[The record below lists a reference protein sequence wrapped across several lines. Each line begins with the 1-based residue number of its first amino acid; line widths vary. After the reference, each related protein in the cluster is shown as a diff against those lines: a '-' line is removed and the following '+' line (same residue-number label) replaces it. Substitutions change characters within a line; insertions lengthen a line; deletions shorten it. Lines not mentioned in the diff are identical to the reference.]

1 MQYLL
6 SPPVKLGFTESKQSA
21 RVLTFVKF
29 LGQRKQKNHNGV
41 TGCVEVLK
49 NLNFSGRYSSLALLL
64 AIFGLFHGTVM
75 AEEGPQEMVFPRIE
89 QIVQSP
95 PATGETTPPVAA
107 PPETPTEIP
116 RPAETPTTAPPAQA
130 EESRVLV
137 AEVVVQG
144 ADRELENLVYNTIRT
159 RPGRSATR
167 SQLQEDINAVFAT
180 GFFADVRAVPQD
192 TPLGV
197 RVTFQVQPNPVFQ
210 GVQIQIA
217 PETMD
222 KSILPAGVVEEIFA
236 SQYGKTLN
244 LRELQAGVKKINDWY
259 SKNGYDLAQV
269 IGAPQ
274 VTPDGR
280 VILVISEGLIEKIQ
294 VRYFNVEQEPVKAKT
309 REFIITREM
318 RLKAGDIFNRNTAQQ
333 DLQRVFGL
341 GLFEDVRLSFSPGS
355 DPREVIVNVD
365 VVEGNTGSLAAGGGI
380 SSNAGLFGTVS
391 YQQRNFGGN
400 NQTLGAEVQL
410 GEREFLFDLSF
421 SDPWI
426 ATDNFRT
433 SYTVNVFRRQSISLV
448 YDGENSSIR
457 TLNDND
463 SPRIVRTGGGITFV
477 RPLAPDVFTKPK
489 WVVSLGFNYQQ
500 VQVQNANGDISPLS
514 APLNGFGSQQLA
526 FSSSGID
533 DLLSLNIGAIRD
545 FRDNPLQPTSGSF
558 LRLGL
563 EQTIPVG
570 SGSIFGT
577 RVRGSYSYFIP
588 VRFINSFNLF
598 ETDIFKGQQS
608 LAFNVQAGTV
618 LGDLPPYDA
627 FIVGGSN
634 SVRGYAEGEVGSGRS
649 YFQATAEY
657 RFPIVA
663 IIGGALFVDFG
674 TTIGSQ
680 GDVPGQPG
688 IVRDLPGIGL
698 GYGLGV
704 RVQSP
709 VGQIRVDYGFNVDG
723 GSRLH
728 FGIGERF

>member
-1 MQYLL
+1 
-6 SPPVKLGFTESKQSA
+6 
-21 RVLTFVKF
+21 
-29 LGQRKQKNHNGV
+29 
-41 TGCVEVLK
+41 
-49 NLNFSGRYSSLALLL
+49 
-64 AIFGLFHGTVM
+64 M
-75 AEEGPQEMVFPRIE
+75 AEEEPQETVFPRVE

-107 PPETPTEIP
+107 PTETPTETP
-116 RPAETPTTAPPAQA
+116 SPAETPTTAPPVPA

-159 RPGRSATR
+159 RPGRSTTR

-197 RVTFQVQPNPVFQ
+197 RVTFEVQPNPVFQ

-217 PETMD
+217 PETLD

-294 VRYFNVEQEPVKAKT
+294 VRYFNVEQEPVKGKT

-477 RPLAPDVFTKPK
+477 RPLAADVFTKPK

-674 TTIGSQ
+674 TTVGSQ

-688 IVRDLPGIGL
+688 IVRDLPGTGL

-723 GSRLH
+723 SSRLH

>member
-1 MQYLL
+1 
-6 SPPVKLGFTESKQSA
+6 
-21 RVLTFVKF
+21 
-29 LGQRKQKNHNGV
+29 
-41 TGCVEVLK
+41 
-49 NLNFSGRYSSLALLL
+49 
-64 AIFGLFHGTVM
+64 M

-197 RVTFQVQPNPVFQ
+197 RVTFEVQPNPVFQ

-649 YFQATAEY
+649 YLQATAEY

-723 GSRLH
+723 GSRIH

>member
-1 MQYLL
+1 MAQEE
-6 SPPVKLGFTESKQSA
+6 PPET
-21 RVLTFVKF
+21 
-29 LGQRKQKNHNGV
+29 
-41 TGCVEVLK
+41 
-49 NLNFSGRYSSLALLL
+49 
-64 AIFGLFHGTVM
+64 
-75 AEEGPQEMVFPRIE
+75 VFPRVE
-89 QIVQSP
+89 QLVQSP
-95 PATGETTPPVAA
+95 PATGETTPPVAPPTET
-107 PPETPTEIP
+107 PPETPTETP
-116 RPAETPTTAPPAQA
+116 TPPETPPTSPPAQA

-159 RPGRSATR
+159 RPGRSTTR

-197 RVTFQVQPNPVFQ
+197 RVTFEVQPNPVFQ

-217 PETMD
+217 PETVD

-236 SQYGKTLN
+236 GQYGKTLN

-365 VVEGNTGSLAAGGGI
+365 VVEGNTGSVAAGGGI

-514 APLNGFGSQQLA
+514 APLNGFDSQQLA
-526 FSSSGID
+526 FSSSGTD
-533 DLLSLNIGAIRD
+533 DLLSLNFGAIQD

-563 EQTIPVG
+563 EQTVPVG

-634 SVRGYAEGEVGSGRS
+634 SVRGYAEGEVGNGRS

-674 TTIGSQ
+674 TTVGSQ

-688 IVRDLPGIGL
+688 IVRDLPGTGL

>member
-1 MQYLL
+1 
-6 SPPVKLGFTESKQSA
+6 
-21 RVLTFVKF
+21 
-29 LGQRKQKNHNGV
+29 
-41 TGCVEVLK
+41 
-49 NLNFSGRYSSLALLL
+49 
-64 AIFGLFHGTVM
+64 M
-75 AEEGPQEMVFPRIE
+75 AEEEPPETVFPRVE
-89 QIVQSP
+89 QLVQSP
-95 PATGETTPPVAA
+95 PATAETTPPVAPA
-107 PPETPTEIP
+107 PETPTETP
-116 RPAETPTTAPPAQA
+116 TPPETPTTAPPAPA

-159 RPGRSATR
+159 RPGRSTTR

-197 RVTFQVQPNPVFQ
+197 RVTFEVQPNPVFQ

-217 PETMD
+217 PETVD

-294 VRYFNVEQEPVKAKT
+294 VRYFNVEQEPVKGKT

-570 SGSIFGT
+570 SGSILGT

-608 LAFNVQAGTV
+608 LAFNAQAGTV

-688 IVRDLPGIGL
+688 IVRDLPGTGL

-723 GSRLH
+723 SSRLH

>member
-1 MQYLL
+1 
-6 SPPVKLGFTESKQSA
+6 
-21 RVLTFVKF
+21 
-29 LGQRKQKNHNGV
+29 
-41 TGCVEVLK
+41 
-49 NLNFSGRYSSLALLL
+49 
-64 AIFGLFHGTVM
+64 M
-75 AEEGPQEMVFPRIE
+75 AEEEPQETVFPRVE

-95 PATGETTPPVAA
+95 PATGETTPPAAA
-107 PPETPTEIP
+107 PPETPTETP
-116 RPAETPTTAPPAQA
+116 SPAETPTTAPPVAA

-159 RPGRSATR
+159 RPGRSTTR

-197 RVTFQVQPNPVFQ
+197 RVTFEVQPNPVFQ

-217 PETMD
+217 PETLD

-294 VRYFNVEQEPVKAKT
+294 VRYFNVEQEPVKGKT

-341 GLFEDVRLSFSPGS
+341 GLFEDVRLSFSAGS

-365 VVEGNTGSLAAGGGI
+365 VVEGNTGSVAAGGGI

-410 GEREFLFDLSF
+410 GEREFLFDLNF

-426 ATDNFRT
+426 AKDNFRT

-533 DLLSLNIGAIRD
+533 DILSLNIGAIRD

-688 IVRDLPGIGL
+688 IVRGLPGTGL

>member
-1 MQYLL
+1 
-6 SPPVKLGFTESKQSA
+6 
-21 RVLTFVKF
+21 
-29 LGQRKQKNHNGV
+29 
-41 TGCVEVLK
+41 
-49 NLNFSGRYSSLALLL
+49 
-64 AIFGLFHGTVM
+64 
-75 AEEGPQEMVFPRIE
+75 
-89 QIVQSP
+89 
-95 PATGETTPPVAA
+95 
-107 PPETPTEIP
+107 
-116 RPAETPTTAPPAQA
+116 
-130 EESRVLV
+130 
-137 AEVVVQG
+137 
-144 ADRELENLVYNTIRT
+144 
-159 RPGRSATR
+159 
-167 SQLQEDINAVFAT
+167 
-180 GFFADVRAVPQD
+180 VRAVPQD

-197 RVTFQVQPNPVFQ
+197 RVTFEVQPNPVFQ

-217 PETMD
+217 PETLD

-236 SQYGKTLN
+236 GQYGKTLN

-294 VRYFNVEQEPVKAKT
+294 VRYFNVEQEPVKGKT

-400 NQTLGAEVQL
+400 NQTLGAEFQL

-489 WVVSLGFNYQQ
+489 WVLSLGFNYQQ
-500 VQVQNANGDISPLS
+500 VQVQNANGDISPVS

-570 SGSIFGT
+570 SGSILGT

-608 LAFNVQAGTV
+608 LAFNAQAGTV

-674 TTIGSQ
+674 TTVGSQ

-688 IVRDLPGIGL
+688 IVRDLPGTGL

>member
-1 MQYLL
+1 M
-6 SPPVKLGFTESKQSA
+6 
-21 RVLTFVKF
+21 
-29 LGQRKQKNHNGV
+29 
-41 TGCVEVLK
+41 EVLK
-49 NLNFSGRYSSLALLL
+49 NLNFSRRYSSLALLL
-64 AIFGLFHGTVM
+64 AIFGLFHGT
-75 AEEGPQEMVFPRIE
+75 AIAQEEPPETVFPRVE
-89 QIVQSP
+89 QLVQSP
-95 PATGETTPPVAA
+95 PATAETTPPVA
-107 PPETPTEIP
+107 PPTETPTENPIP
-116 RPAETPTTAPPAQA
+116 TETPTAAPPAPA

-159 RPGRSATR
+159 RPGRSTTR

-197 RVTFQVQPNPVFQ
+197 RVTFEVQPNPVFQ

-217 PETMD
+217 PETVE

-236 SQYGKTLN
+236 GQYGKTLN

-294 VRYFNVEQEPVKAKT
+294 VRYFNVEQEPVKGKT

-400 NQTLGAEVQL
+400 NQTLGAEFQL

-489 WVVSLGFNYQQ
+489 WVLSLGFNYQQ
-500 VQVQNANGDISPLS
+500 VQVQNANGDISPVS

-570 SGSIFGT
+570 SGSILGT

-608 LAFNVQAGTV
+608 LAFNAQAGTV

-674 TTIGSQ
+674 TTVGSQ

-688 IVRDLPGIGL
+688 IVRDLPGTGL

>member
-1 MQYLL
+1 
-6 SPPVKLGFTESKQSA
+6 
-21 RVLTFVKF
+21 
-29 LGQRKQKNHNGV
+29 
-41 TGCVEVLK
+41 
-49 NLNFSGRYSSLALLL
+49 
-64 AIFGLFHGTVM
+64 M
-75 AEEGPQEMVFPRIE
+75 AEEEPQETVFPRVE

-95 PATGETTPPVAA
+95 PGTGETTPPAAA
-107 PPETPTEIP
+107 PPETPMETP
-116 RPAETPTTAPPAQA
+116 SPAETPTTAPPVAA

-159 RPGRSATR
+159 RPGRSTTR

-197 RVTFQVQPNPVFQ
+197 RVTFEVQPNPVFQ

-294 VRYFNVEQEPVKAKT
+294 VRYFNVEQEPVKGKT

-365 VVEGNTGSLAAGGGI
+365 VVEGNTGSVAAGGGI

-410 GEREFLFDLSF
+410 GEREFLFDLNF

-426 ATDNFRT
+426 AKDNFRT

-533 DLLSLNIGAIRD
+533 DILSLNIGAIRD

-688 IVRDLPGIGL
+688 IVRGLPGTGL

>member
-1 MQYLL
+1 
-6 SPPVKLGFTESKQSA
+6 
-21 RVLTFVKF
+21 
-29 LGQRKQKNHNGV
+29 
-41 TGCVEVLK
+41 VEVLK

-75 AEEGPQEMVFPRIE
+75 AEEEPQEMVFPRIE

-107 PPETPTEIP
+107 PTETPTETP
-116 RPAETPTTAPPAQA
+116 SPAETPTTAPPVPA

-159 RPGRSATR
+159 RPGRSTTR

-197 RVTFQVQPNPVFQ
+197 RVTFEVQPNPVFQ

-294 VRYFNVEQEPVKAKT
+294 VRYFNVEQEPVKGKT

-426 ATDNFRT
+426 AKDNFRT

-514 APLNGFGSQQLA
+514 APLNGFGSQPLA

-688 IVRDLPGIGL
+688 IVRDLPGTGL

-709 VGQIRVDYGFNVDG
+709 VGQIRVDFGFNVDG

>member
-1 MQYLL
+1 
-6 SPPVKLGFTESKQSA
+6 
-21 RVLTFVKF
+21 
-29 LGQRKQKNHNGV
+29 
-41 TGCVEVLK
+41 
-49 NLNFSGRYSSLALLL
+49 
-64 AIFGLFHGTVM
+64 M
-75 AEEGPQEMVFPRIE
+75 AEEEPQETVFPRVE

-107 PPETPTEIP
+107 PPETPTETP
-116 RPAETPTTAPPAQA
+116 SPAETPTTAPPVPA

-159 RPGRSATR
+159 RPGRSTTR

-197 RVTFQVQPNPVFQ
+197 RVTFEVQANPVFQ

-217 PETMD
+217 PETLD
-222 KSILPAGVVEEIFA
+222 KSILPTGVVEEIFA

-294 VRYFNVEQEPVKAKT
+294 VRYFNVEQEPVKGKT

-365 VVEGNTGSLAAGGGI
+365 VVEGNTGSVAAGGGI

-477 RPLAPDVFTKPK
+477 RPLAADVFTKPK

-608 LAFNVQAGTV
+608 LAFNLQAGTV

-688 IVRDLPGIGL
+688 IVRDLPGTGL

-723 GSRLH
+723 SSRLH

>member
-1 MQYLL
+1 
-6 SPPVKLGFTESKQSA
+6 
-21 RVLTFVKF
+21 
-29 LGQRKQKNHNGV
+29 
-41 TGCVEVLK
+41 
-49 NLNFSGRYSSLALLL
+49 
-64 AIFGLFHGTVM
+64 M
-75 AEEGPQEMVFPRIE
+75 AEEEPQETVFPRVE

-95 PATGETTPPVAA
+95 PATGETTPPAAA
-107 PPETPTEIP
+107 PPETPTETP
-116 RPAETPTTAPPAQA
+116 SPAETPTTAPPVAA

-159 RPGRSATR
+159 RPGRSTTR

-197 RVTFQVQPNPVFQ
+197 RVTFEVQPNPVFQ

-365 VVEGNTGSLAAGGGI
+365 VVEGNTGSVAAGGGI

-533 DLLSLNIGAIRD
+533 DILSLNIGAIRD

-674 TTIGSQ
+674 TTVGSQ

-688 IVRDLPGIGL
+688 IVRDLPGTGL

>member
-1 MQYLL
+1 
-6 SPPVKLGFTESKQSA
+6 
-21 RVLTFVKF
+21 
-29 LGQRKQKNHNGV
+29 
-41 TGCVEVLK
+41 
-49 NLNFSGRYSSLALLL
+49 
-64 AIFGLFHGTVM
+64 M
-75 AEEGPQEMVFPRIE
+75 AEEEPPETVFPRVE
-89 QIVQSP
+89 QLVQSP
-95 PATGETTPPVAA
+95 PATAETTPPVAPA
-107 PPETPTEIP
+107 PETPTETP
-116 RPAETPTTAPPAQA
+116 TPPETPTTAPPAPA

-159 RPGRSATR
+159 RPGRSTTR

-197 RVTFQVQPNPVFQ
+197 RVTFEVQPNPVFQ

-217 PETMD
+217 PETLD

-236 SQYGKTLN
+236 GQYGKTLN

-294 VRYFNVEQEPVKAKT
+294 VRYFNVEQEPVKGKT

-400 NQTLGAEVQL
+400 NQTLGAEFQL

-489 WVVSLGFNYQQ
+489 WVLSLGFNYQQ
-500 VQVQNANGDISPLS
+500 VQVQNANGDISPVS

-570 SGSIFGT
+570 SGSILGT

-608 LAFNVQAGTV
+608 LAFNAQAGTV

-674 TTIGSQ
+674 TTVGSQ

-688 IVRDLPGIGL
+688 IVRDLPGTGL

>member
-1 MQYLL
+1 
-6 SPPVKLGFTESKQSA
+6 
-21 RVLTFVKF
+21 
-29 LGQRKQKNHNGV
+29 
-41 TGCVEVLK
+41 
-49 NLNFSGRYSSLALLL
+49 
-64 AIFGLFHGTVM
+64 M
-75 AEEGPQEMVFPRIE
+75 AEEEPQETVFPRVE

-107 PPETPTEIP
+107 PPETPTETP
-116 RPAETPTTAPPAQA
+116 SPAETPTTAPPVPA

-159 RPGRSATR
+159 RPGRSTTR

-197 RVTFQVQPNPVFQ
+197 RVTFEVQPNPVFQ

-217 PETMD
+217 PETLD

-294 VRYFNVEQEPVKAKT
+294 VRYFNVEQEPVKGKT

-477 RPLAPDVFTKPK
+477 RPLAADVFTKPK

-688 IVRDLPGIGL
+688 IVRDLPGTGL

-723 GSRLH
+723 SSRLH

>member
-1 MQYLL
+1 
-6 SPPVKLGFTESKQSA
+6 
-21 RVLTFVKF
+21 
-29 LGQRKQKNHNGV
+29 
-41 TGCVEVLK
+41 
-49 NLNFSGRYSSLALLL
+49 
-64 AIFGLFHGTVM
+64 M
-75 AEEGPQEMVFPRIE
+75 AEEEPPETVFPRVE
-89 QIVQSP
+89 QLVQSP
-95 PATGETTPPVAA
+95 PATGETTPPVAPPTET
-107 PPETPTEIP
+107 PPETPTETP
-116 RPAETPTTAPPAQA
+116 TPPETPTTAPPAQA

-159 RPGRSATR
+159 RPGRSTTR

-197 RVTFQVQPNPVFQ
+197 RVTFEVQPNPVFQ

-217 PETMD
+217 PETVD

-236 SQYGKTLN
+236 GQYGKTLN

-294 VRYFNVEQEPVKAKT
+294 VRYFNVEQEPVKGKT

-410 GEREFLFDLSF
+410 GEREFLFDLNF

-489 WVVSLGFNYQQ
+489 WVLSLGFNYQQ

-588 VRFINSFNLF
+588 VRLINSFNLF

-674 TTIGSQ
+674 TTVGSQ

-688 IVRDLPGIGL
+688 IVRDLPGTGL

>member
-1 MQYLL
+1 
-6 SPPVKLGFTESKQSA
+6 
-21 RVLTFVKF
+21 
-29 LGQRKQKNHNGV
+29 
-41 TGCVEVLK
+41 
-49 NLNFSGRYSSLALLL
+49 
-64 AIFGLFHGTVM
+64 M
-75 AEEGPQEMVFPRIE
+75 AEEEPPETVFPRVE
-89 QIVQSP
+89 QLVQSP
-95 PATGETTPPVAA
+95 PATAETTPPVAPA
-107 PPETPTEIP
+107 PETPTETP
-116 RPAETPTTAPPAQA
+116 TPPETPTTAPPAPA

-159 RPGRSATR
+159 RPGRSTTR
-167 SQLQEDINAVFAT
+167 TQLQEDINAVFAT

-197 RVTFQVQPNPVFQ
+197 RVTFEVQANPVFQ

-217 PETMD
+217 PETLD

-236 SQYGKTLN
+236 GQYGKTLN

-294 VRYFNVEQEPVKAKT
+294 VRYFNVEQEPVKGKT

-400 NQTLGAEVQL
+400 NQTLGAEFQL

-489 WVVSLGFNYQQ
+489 WVLSLGFNYQQ
-500 VQVQNANGDISPLS
+500 VQVQNANGDISPVS

-570 SGSIFGT
+570 SGSILGT

-674 TTIGSQ
+674 TTVGSQ

-688 IVRDLPGIGL
+688 IVRDLPGTGL

>member
-1 MQYLL
+1 
-6 SPPVKLGFTESKQSA
+6 
-21 RVLTFVKF
+21 
-29 LGQRKQKNHNGV
+29 
-41 TGCVEVLK
+41 
-49 NLNFSGRYSSLALLL
+49 
-64 AIFGLFHGTVM
+64 M
-75 AEEGPQEMVFPRIE
+75 AEEEPQETVFPRVE

-107 PPETPTEIP
+107 PPETPTETP
-116 RPAETPTTAPPAQA
+116 SPAETPTTAPPVPA

-159 RPGRSATR
+159 RPGRSTTR

-197 RVTFQVQPNPVFQ
+197 RVTFEVQPNPVFQ

-294 VRYFNVEQEPVKAKT
+294 VRYFNVEQEPVKGKT

-410 GEREFLFDLSF
+410 GEREFLFDLNF

-426 ATDNFRT
+426 AKDNFRT

-477 RPLAPDVFTKPK
+477 RPLAADVFTKPK

-533 DLLSLNIGAIRD
+533 DILSLNIGAIRD

-688 IVRDLPGIGL
+688 IVRGLPGTGL

>member
-1 MQYLL
+1 
-6 SPPVKLGFTESKQSA
+6 
-21 RVLTFVKF
+21 
-29 LGQRKQKNHNGV
+29 
-41 TGCVEVLK
+41 
-49 NLNFSGRYSSLALLL
+49 
-64 AIFGLFHGTVM
+64 M
-75 AEEGPQEMVFPRIE
+75 AEEEPQETVFPRVE

-107 PPETPTEIP
+107 PPETPTETP
-116 RPAETPTTAPPAQA
+116 SPAETPTTAPPVPA

-159 RPGRSATR
+159 RPGRSTTR

-197 RVTFQVQPNPVFQ
+197 RVTFEVQPNPVFQ

-294 VRYFNVEQEPVKAKT
+294 VRYFNVEQEPVKGKT

-426 ATDNFRT
+426 AKDNFRT

-477 RPLAPDVFTKPK
+477 RPLAADVFTKPK

-688 IVRDLPGIGL
+688 IVRGLPGTGL

>member
-1 MQYLL
+1 M
-6 SPPVKLGFTESKQSA
+6 
-21 RVLTFVKF
+21 
-29 LGQRKQKNHNGV
+29 
-41 TGCVEVLK
+41 LK

-75 AEEGPQEMVFPRIE
+75 AEEEPQEMVFPRIE

-107 PPETPTEIP
+107 PTETPTETP
-116 RPAETPTTAPPAQA
+116 SPAETPTTAPPVPA

-137 AEVVVQG
+137 SEVVVQG
-144 ADRELENLVYNTIRT
+144 SDRELENLVYNTIRT
-159 RPGRSATR
+159 RPGRSTTR

-197 RVTFQVQPNPVFQ
+197 RVTFEVQPNPVFQ

-294 VRYFNVEQEPVKAKT
+294 VRYFNVEQEPVKGKT

-426 ATDNFRT
+426 AKDNFRT

-709 VGQIRVDYGFNVDG
+709 VGQIRVDFGFNVDG

>member
-1 MQYLL
+1 
-6 SPPVKLGFTESKQSA
+6 
-21 RVLTFVKF
+21 
-29 LGQRKQKNHNGV
+29 
-41 TGCVEVLK
+41 
-49 NLNFSGRYSSLALLL
+49 
-64 AIFGLFHGTVM
+64 M
-75 AEEGPQEMVFPRIE
+75 AEEEPQETVFPRVE

-107 PPETPTEIP
+107 PTETPTETP
-116 RPAETPTTAPPAQA
+116 TPPETPTTAPPAPA

-159 RPGRSATR
+159 RPGRSTTR

-197 RVTFQVQPNPVFQ
+197 RVTFEVQPNPVFQ

-217 PETMD
+217 PETVD

-236 SQYGKTLN
+236 GQYGKTLN

-294 VRYFNVEQEPVKAKT
+294 VRYFNVEQEPVKGKT

-365 VVEGNTGSLAAGGGI
+365 VVEGNTGSVAAGGGI

-410 GEREFLFDLSF
+410 GEREFLFDLNF

-426 ATDNFRT
+426 AKDNFRT

-533 DLLSLNIGAIRD
+533 DILSLNIGAIRD

-688 IVRDLPGIGL
+688 IVRGLPGTGL

-723 GSRLH
+723 SSRIH

>member
-1 MQYLL
+1 
-6 SPPVKLGFTESKQSA
+6 
-21 RVLTFVKF
+21 
-29 LGQRKQKNHNGV
+29 
-41 TGCVEVLK
+41 
-49 NLNFSGRYSSLALLL
+49 
-64 AIFGLFHGTVM
+64 M
-75 AEEGPQEMVFPRIE
+75 AEEEPQETVFPRVE

-107 PPETPTEIP
+107 PTETPTETP
-116 RPAETPTTAPPAQA
+116 SPAETPTTAPPVPA

-159 RPGRSATR
+159 RPGRSTTR

-197 RVTFQVQPNPVFQ
+197 RVTFEVQPNPVFQ

-217 PETMD
+217 PETLD

-236 SQYGKTLN
+236 GQYGKTLN

-294 VRYFNVEQEPVKAKT
+294 VRYFNVEQEPVKGKT

-400 NQTLGAEVQL
+400 NQTLGAEFQL

-489 WVVSLGFNYQQ
+489 WVLSLGFNYQQ
-500 VQVQNANGDISPLS
+500 VQVQNANGDISPVS

-570 SGSIFGT
+570 SGSILGT

-608 LAFNVQAGTV
+608 LAFNAQAGTV

-674 TTIGSQ
+674 TTVGSQ

-688 IVRDLPGIGL
+688 IVRDLPGTGL

>member
-1 MQYLL
+1 M
-6 SPPVKLGFTESKQSA
+6 
-21 RVLTFVKF
+21 
-29 LGQRKQKNHNGV
+29 
-41 TGCVEVLK
+41 EVLK

-75 AEEGPQEMVFPRIE
+75 AEEEPQEMVFPRIE

-197 RVTFQVQPNPVFQ
+197 RVTFEVQPNPVFQ

-723 GSRLH
+723 SSRLH

>member
-1 MQYLL
+1 
-6 SPPVKLGFTESKQSA
+6 
-21 RVLTFVKF
+21 
-29 LGQRKQKNHNGV
+29 
-41 TGCVEVLK
+41 
-49 NLNFSGRYSSLALLL
+49 
-64 AIFGLFHGTVM
+64 M
-75 AEEGPQEMVFPRIE
+75 AEEEPQETVFPRVE

-107 PPETPTEIP
+107 PTETPTETP
-116 RPAETPTTAPPAQA
+116 TPPETPTTAPPAPA

-159 RPGRSATR
+159 RPGRSTTR

-197 RVTFQVQPNPVFQ
+197 RVTFEVQPNPVFQ

-294 VRYFNVEQEPVKAKT
+294 VRYFNVEQEPVKGKT

-341 GLFEDVRLSFSPGS
+341 GLFEDVRLSFSAGS

-410 GEREFLFDLSF
+410 GEREFLFDLNF

-426 ATDNFRT
+426 AKDNFRT

-533 DLLSLNIGAIRD
+533 DILSLNIGAIRD

-688 IVRDLPGIGL
+688 IVRGLPGTGL

>member
-1 MQYLL
+1 MAQEE
-6 SPPVKLGFTESKQSA
+6 PPET
-21 RVLTFVKF
+21 
-29 LGQRKQKNHNGV
+29 
-41 TGCVEVLK
+41 
-49 NLNFSGRYSSLALLL
+49 
-64 AIFGLFHGTVM
+64 
-75 AEEGPQEMVFPRIE
+75 VFPRVE
-89 QIVQSP
+89 QLVQSP
-95 PATGETTPPVAA
+95 PATGETTPPVAPPTET
-107 PPETPTEIP
+107 PPETPTETP
-116 RPAETPTTAPPAQA
+116 TPPETPPTSPPAQA

-159 RPGRSATR
+159 RPGRSTTR

-197 RVTFQVQPNPVFQ
+197 RVTFEVQPNPVFQ

-217 PETMD
+217 PETVD

-236 SQYGKTLN
+236 GQYGKTLN

-365 VVEGNTGSLAAGGGI
+365 VVEGNTGSVAAGGGI

-526 FSSSGID
+526 FSSSGTD
-533 DLLSLNIGAIRD
+533 DLLSLNFGAIQD

-563 EQTIPVG
+563 EQTVPVG

-674 TTIGSQ
+674 TTVGSQ

-688 IVRDLPGIGL
+688 IVRDLPGTGL

>member
-1 MQYLL
+1 
-6 SPPVKLGFTESKQSA
+6 
-21 RVLTFVKF
+21 
-29 LGQRKQKNHNGV
+29 
-41 TGCVEVLK
+41 
-49 NLNFSGRYSSLALLL
+49 
-64 AIFGLFHGTVM
+64 M
-75 AEEGPQEMVFPRIE
+75 AEEEPQETVFPRVE

-95 PATGETTPPVAA
+95 PATGETTPPAAA
-107 PPETPTEIP
+107 PPETPTETP
-116 RPAETPTTAPPAQA
+116 SPAETPTTAPPVAA

-159 RPGRSATR
+159 RPGRSTTR

-197 RVTFQVQPNPVFQ
+197 RVTFEVQPNPVFQ

-294 VRYFNVEQEPVKAKT
+294 VRYFNVEQEPVKGKT

-365 VVEGNTGSLAAGGGI
+365 VVEGNTGSVAAGGGI

-410 GEREFLFDLSF
+410 GEREFLFDLNF

-426 ATDNFRT
+426 AKDNFRT

-533 DLLSLNIGAIRD
+533 DILSLNIGAIRD

-688 IVRDLPGIGL
+688 IVRGLPGTGL

>member
-1 MQYLL
+1 
-6 SPPVKLGFTESKQSA
+6 
-21 RVLTFVKF
+21 
-29 LGQRKQKNHNGV
+29 
-41 TGCVEVLK
+41 
-49 NLNFSGRYSSLALLL
+49 
-64 AIFGLFHGTVM
+64 M
-75 AEEGPQEMVFPRIE
+75 AEEEPQETVFPRVE

-107 PPETPTEIP
+107 PTETPTETP
-116 RPAETPTTAPPAQA
+116 SPAETPTTAPPVPA

-159 RPGRSATR
+159 RPGRSTTR

-197 RVTFQVQPNPVFQ
+197 RVTFEVQPNPVFQ

-217 PETMD
+217 PETVD

-294 VRYFNVEQEPVKAKT
+294 VRYFNVEQEPVKGKT

-477 RPLAPDVFTKPK
+477 RPLAADVFTKPK

-688 IVRDLPGIGL
+688 IVRDLPGTGL

-723 GSRLH
+723 SSRLH

>member
-1 MQYLL
+1 M
-6 SPPVKLGFTESKQSA
+6 
-21 RVLTFVKF
+21 
-29 LGQRKQKNHNGV
+29 
-41 TGCVEVLK
+41 EVLK

-75 AEEGPQEMVFPRIE
+75 AEEEPQEMVFPRIE

-107 PPETPTEIP
+107 PTETPTETP
-116 RPAETPTTAPPAQA
+116 SPAETPTTAPPVPA

-159 RPGRSATR
+159 RPGRSTTR

-197 RVTFQVQPNPVFQ
+197 RVTFEVQPNPVFQ

-294 VRYFNVEQEPVKAKT
+294 VRYFNVEQEPVKGKT

-426 ATDNFRT
+426 AKDNFRT

-688 IVRDLPGIGL
+688 IVRDLPGTGL

-709 VGQIRVDYGFNVDG
+709 VGQIRVDFGFNVDG

>member
-1 MQYLL
+1 
-6 SPPVKLGFTESKQSA
+6 
-21 RVLTFVKF
+21 
-29 LGQRKQKNHNGV
+29 
-41 TGCVEVLK
+41 
-49 NLNFSGRYSSLALLL
+49 
-64 AIFGLFHGTVM
+64 M
-75 AEEGPQEMVFPRIE
+75 AEEEPQETVFPRVE

-107 PPETPTEIP
+107 PPETPTETP
-116 RPAETPTTAPPAQA
+116 SPAETPTTAPPVAA

-159 RPGRSATR
+159 RPGRSTTR

-197 RVTFQVQPNPVFQ
+197 RVTFEVQPNPVFQ

-294 VRYFNVEQEPVKAKT
+294 VRYFNVEQEPVKGKT

-365 VVEGNTGSLAAGGGI
+365 VVEGNTGSVAAGGGI

-410 GEREFLFDLSF
+410 GEREFLFDLNF

-426 ATDNFRT
+426 AKDNFRT

-533 DLLSLNIGAIRD
+533 DILSLNIGAIRD

-634 SVRGYAEGEVGSGRS
+634 SVRGYAEGEVGNGRS

-688 IVRDLPGIGL
+688 IVRGLPGTGL

>member
-1 MQYLL
+1 
-6 SPPVKLGFTESKQSA
+6 
-21 RVLTFVKF
+21 
-29 LGQRKQKNHNGV
+29 
-41 TGCVEVLK
+41 VEVLK

-75 AEEGPQEMVFPRIE
+75 AEEEPQEMVFPRIE

-107 PPETPTEIP
+107 PTETPTETP
-116 RPAETPTTAPPAQA
+116 SPAETPTTAPPVPA

-159 RPGRSATR
+159 RPGRSTTR

-197 RVTFQVQPNPVFQ
+197 RVTFEVQPNPVFQ

-294 VRYFNVEQEPVKAKT
+294 VRYFNVEQEPVKGKT

-426 ATDNFRT
+426 AKDNFRT

-688 IVRDLPGIGL
+688 IVRDLPGTGL

-709 VGQIRVDYGFNVDG
+709 VGQIRVDFGFNVDG

>member
-1 MQYLL
+1 
-6 SPPVKLGFTESKQSA
+6 
-21 RVLTFVKF
+21 
-29 LGQRKQKNHNGV
+29 
-41 TGCVEVLK
+41 
-49 NLNFSGRYSSLALLL
+49 
-64 AIFGLFHGTVM
+64 M
-75 AEEGPQEMVFPRIE
+75 AEEEPPETVFPRVE
-89 QIVQSP
+89 QLVQSP
-95 PATGETTPPVAA
+95 PATAETTPPVAPA
-107 PPETPTEIP
+107 PETPTETP
-116 RPAETPTTAPPAQA
+116 TPPETPTTAPPAPA

-159 RPGRSATR
+159 RPGRSTTR

-197 RVTFQVQPNPVFQ
+197 RVTFEVQPNPVFQ

-217 PETMD
+217 PETVE

-236 SQYGKTLN
+236 GQYGKTLN

-294 VRYFNVEQEPVKAKT
+294 VRYFNVEQEPVKGKT

-400 NQTLGAEVQL
+400 NQTLGAEFQL

-489 WVVSLGFNYQQ
+489 WVLSLGFNYQQ
-500 VQVQNANGDISPLS
+500 VQVQNANGDISPVS

-570 SGSIFGT
+570 SGSILGT

-608 LAFNVQAGTV
+608 LAFNAQAGTV

-674 TTIGSQ
+674 TTVGSQ

-688 IVRDLPGIGL
+688 IVRDLPGTGL

-728 FGIGERF
+728 FGIGEILNFYDNKDFVHLKIILL

>member
-1 MQYLL
+1 
-6 SPPVKLGFTESKQSA
+6 
-21 RVLTFVKF
+21 
-29 LGQRKQKNHNGV
+29 
-41 TGCVEVLK
+41 
-49 NLNFSGRYSSLALLL
+49 
-64 AIFGLFHGTVM
+64 M
-75 AEEGPQEMVFPRIE
+75 AEEEPQEMVFPRVE

-107 PPETPTEIP
+107 PTETPTETP
-116 RPAETPTTAPPAQA
+116 SPAETPTTAPPVPA

-159 RPGRSATR
+159 RPGRSTTR

-197 RVTFQVQPNPVFQ
+197 RVTFEVQPNPVFQ

-294 VRYFNVEQEPVKAKT
+294 VRYFNVEQEPVKGKT

-426 ATDNFRT
+426 AKDNFRT

-688 IVRDLPGIGL
+688 IVRDLPGTGL

>member
-1 MQYLL
+1 
-6 SPPVKLGFTESKQSA
+6 
-21 RVLTFVKF
+21 
-29 LGQRKQKNHNGV
+29 
-41 TGCVEVLK
+41 
-49 NLNFSGRYSSLALLL
+49 
-64 AIFGLFHGTVM
+64 M
-75 AEEGPQEMVFPRIE
+75 AEEEPPETVFPRVE
-89 QIVQSP
+89 QLVQSP
-95 PATGETTPPVAA
+95 PATAETTPPVAPA
-107 PPETPTEIP
+107 PETPTETP
-116 RPAETPTTAPPAQA
+116 TPPETPTTAPPAPA

-159 RPGRSATR
+159 RPGRSTTR

-197 RVTFQVQPNPVFQ
+197 RVTFEVQANPVFQ

-217 PETMD
+217 PETLD

-236 SQYGKTLN
+236 GQYGKTLN

-294 VRYFNVEQEPVKAKT
+294 VRYFNVEQEPVKGKT

-400 NQTLGAEVQL
+400 NQTLGAEFQL

-489 WVVSLGFNYQQ
+489 WVLSLGFNYQQ
-500 VQVQNANGDISPLS
+500 VQVQNANGDISPVS

-570 SGSIFGT
+570 SGSILGT

-608 LAFNVQAGTV
+608 LAFNAQAGTV

-674 TTIGSQ
+674 TTVGSQ

-688 IVRDLPGIGL
+688 IARDLPGTGL

>member
-1 MQYLL
+1 
-6 SPPVKLGFTESKQSA
+6 
-21 RVLTFVKF
+21 
-29 LGQRKQKNHNGV
+29 
-41 TGCVEVLK
+41 
-49 NLNFSGRYSSLALLL
+49 
-64 AIFGLFHGTVM
+64 M
-75 AEEGPQEMVFPRIE
+75 AEEEPPETVFPRVE
-89 QIVQSP
+89 QLVQSP
-95 PATGETTPPVAA
+95 PATAETTPPVAPA
-107 PPETPTEIP
+107 PETPTETP
-116 RPAETPTTAPPAQA
+116 TPPETPTTAPPAQA

-159 RPGRSATR
+159 RPGRSTTR

-197 RVTFQVQPNPVFQ
+197 RVTFEVQPNPVFQ

-217 PETMD
+217 PETLD

-236 SQYGKTLN
+236 GQYGKTLN

-294 VRYFNVEQEPVKAKT
+294 VRYFNVEQEPVKGKT

-400 NQTLGAEVQL
+400 NQTLGAEFQL

-489 WVVSLGFNYQQ
+489 WVLSLGFNYQQ
-500 VQVQNANGDISPLS
+500 VQVQNANGDISPVS

-570 SGSIFGT
+570 SGSILGT

-608 LAFNVQAGTV
+608 LAFNAQAGTV

-674 TTIGSQ
+674 TTVGSQ

-688 IVRDLPGIGL
+688 IVRDLPGTGL

>member
-1 MQYLL
+1 MSSCFIDPIILL
-6 SPPVKLGFTESKQSA
+6 RSQ
-21 RVLTFVKF
+21 
-29 LGQRKQKNHNGV
+29 
-41 TGCVEVLK
+41 GC
-49 NLNFSGRYSSLALLL
+49 N
-64 AIFGLFHGTVM
+64 IFGLFHGT
-75 AEEGPQEMVFPRIE
+75 AIAQEEPPETVFPPVE
-89 QIVQSP
+89 EIVQSP
-95 PATGETTPPVAA
+95 PQGETTPPVAPA
-107 PPETPTEIP
+107 METSPPKGETTPPVPPPT
-116 RPAETPTTAPPAQA
+116 ETPTTTPTPTTPPPAQA

-159 RPGRSATR
+159 RPGRSTTR

-197 RVTFQVQPNPVFQ
+197 RVTFEVQPNPVFQ

-294 VRYFNVEQEPVKAKT
+294 VRYFNVEQEPVKGKT

-426 ATDNFRT
+426 AKDNFRT

-688 IVRDLPGIGL
+688 IVRDLPGTGL

-709 VGQIRVDYGFNVDG
+709 VGQIRVDFGFNVDG

>member
-1 MQYLL
+1 M
-6 SPPVKLGFTESKQSA
+6 
-21 RVLTFVKF
+21 
-29 LGQRKQKNHNGV
+29 
-41 TGCVEVLK
+41 EVLK
-49 NLNFSGRYSSLALLL
+49 NLNFSRRYSSLALLL
-64 AIFGLFHGTVM
+64 AIFGLFHGT
-75 AEEGPQEMVFPRIE
+75 AIAQEEPPETVFPPVE
-89 QIVQSP
+89 EIVQSP
-95 PATGETTPPVAA
+95 PQGETTPPVAPA
-107 PPETPTEIP
+107 METSPPKGETTPPVPPPT
-116 RPAETPTTAPPAQA
+116 ETPTTTPTPTTPPPAQA

-159 RPGRSATR
+159 RPGRSTTR

-197 RVTFQVQPNPVFQ
+197 RVTFEVQPNPVFQ

-217 PETMD
+217 PETVD
-222 KSILPAGVVEEIFA
+222 KSILPAAVVEEIFA

-588 VRFINSFNLF
+588 VRLINSFNLF

>member
-1 MQYLL
+1 
-6 SPPVKLGFTESKQSA
+6 
-21 RVLTFVKF
+21 
-29 LGQRKQKNHNGV
+29 
-41 TGCVEVLK
+41 
-49 NLNFSGRYSSLALLL
+49 
-64 AIFGLFHGTVM
+64 M
-75 AEEGPQEMVFPRIE
+75 AEEEPQEMVFPRIE

-107 PPETPTEIP
+107 PTETPTETP
-116 RPAETPTTAPPAQA
+116 SPAETPTTAPPVPA

-159 RPGRSATR
+159 RPGRSTTR

-197 RVTFQVQPNPVFQ
+197 RVTFEVQPNPVFQ

-269 IGAPQ
+269 VGAPQ

-294 VRYFNVEQEPVKAKT
+294 VRYFNVEQEPVKGKT

-477 RPLAPDVFTKPK
+477 RPLAADVFTKPK

-688 IVRDLPGIGL
+688 IVRDLPGTGL

-723 GSRLH
+723 SSRLH